1 MILPQLG
8 RSENMRLPEDFEE
21 QNTGKPVIYMF
32 VGVCTFI
39 VLLFAIMMILN
50 MEPRKTNNKETTN
63 NKNCANVFII
73 DKKHRQEPKLLSDV
87 YFNRLLYY
95 NFSG

>member
-32 VGVCTFI
+32 IGVCVF
-39 VLLFAIMMILN
+39 VVVLFAVMMILN
-50 MEPRKTNNKETTN
+50 MEPRKTTKPLDTTQRGSA
-63 NKNCANVFII
+63 KT
-73 DKKHRQEPKLLSDV
+73 
-87 YFNRLLYY
+87 
-95 NFSG
+95 

>member
-39 VLLFAIMMILN
+39 VLLFAVMMIMMTAAIMEIVIVSAVLVWVIVLFFHKNLHTVILKN
-50 MEPRKTNNKETTN
+50 EIVHCKTQI
-63 NKNCANVFII
+63 CVA
-73 DKKHRQEPKLLSDV
+73 
-87 YFNRLLYY
+87 
-95 NFSG
+95 

>member
-32 VGVCTFI
+32 VGMVI
-39 VLLFAIMMILN
+39 GA
-50 MEPRKTNNKETTN
+50 K
-63 NKNCANVFII
+63 
-73 DKKHRQEPKLLSDV
+73 
-87 YFNRLLYY
+87 YFDYFVNIAKYK
-95 NFSG
+95 